1 MKINYRSFAFLLFSF
16 LILGCRST
24 KITSTLLTNPI
35 KIDGNVDEWPKTIPV
50 VLADSSITVR
60 AVNDKQNIYLA
71 VETND
76 PEYMLDFQRSGITFW
91 VDLYG
96 GKSKQIEAHFPSGL
110 FASFDRNRGGFW
122 QSLSQEEKEQA
133 TEKISQLARGILV
146 INRAN
151 DRFQDFP
158 ANNPTGF
165 AAAYTKTRKL
175 AIMEL
180 RIPLQFQESFL
191 TMELPDNQKS
201 VGIGFQTGSRI
212 SSGFQRREMSGPGEG
227 MEDGRGYGRRGSYGG
242 GSSENKVFWL
252 EVYLA
257 K

>member
-1 MKINYRSFAFLLFSF
+1 MKLKYRSLIFLLFPL
-16 LILGCRST
+16 LILGCGST
-24 KITSTLLTNPI
+24 KITSTFLTNTI
-35 KIDGNVDEWPKTIPV
+35 KIDGNVDEWPKTAPV
-50 VLADSSITVR
+50 ILADSSITVR
-60 AVNDKQNIYLA
+60 AANDRQNIYLA
-71 VETND
+71 IETND
-76 PEYMLDFQRSGITFW
+76 PEYMLDFQHSGITFW

-96 GKSKQIEAHFPSGL
+96 GKGKQVEAHFPAGL
-110 FASFDRNRGGFW
+110 YASFDRNRGGFW
-122 QSLSQEEKEQA
+122 QSLNQQEKEQA

-158 ANNPTGF
+158 ADNPTGF
-165 AAAYTKTRKL
+165 AAAYTRNRKL

-180 RIPLQFQESFL
+180 RIPLQFQEPFL

-212 SSGFQRREMSGPGEG
+212 SGGFQRQEMSGPGES
-227 MEDGRGYGRRGSYGG
+227 MEGGRSFGRRGPYGG
-242 GSSENKVFWL
+242 GSSENKDFWL